1 MKFKLL
7 TLIIIFAAL
16 VSCGGN
22 KTREEEGTAS
32 VSAAPDTVFA
42 VVNVPSQKATS
53 QKVLVSKGVIKADN
67 EVAVY
72 SRITGQLNE
81 VRLIDGTKVS
91 KGQVLF
97 TLDDQELKADVELCE
112 AELEQARMR
121 MEDIL
126 LGQGYKR
133 TEFDKI
139 PESILSLARIK
150 SGCNVKEKE
159 LEIARKRLSN
169 AVIKAPL
176 SGVLS
181 NLAPTSFAYVNPG
194 ETLCKIVDTK
204 FLIVEFSIL
213 ETELRRFQLGSVI
226 QISSIAY
233 SEVLHNA
240 VVRSIGSVVDEA
252 GMIKVEAELQDTEN
266 LMPGMTAIVRL

>member
-1 MKFKLL
+1 MRFKPFGIAMTACLV
-7 TLIIIFAAL
+7 A
-16 VSCGGN
+16 VSC
-22 KTREEEGTAS
+22 AS
-32 VSAAPDTVFA
+32 EPESRDNIPVAEPTVVQPQVA
-42 VVNVPSQKATS
+42 KSDEQKAADRI
-53 QKVLVSKGVIKADN
+53 LVSKGVIKSDN
-67 EVAVY
+67 EIPVY
-72 SRITGQLNE
+72 SRITGQLNA
-81 VRLIDGTKVS
+81 VRLIDGQTVR
-91 KGQVLF
+91 KGDVLF
-97 TLDDQELKADVELCE
+97 TLDDEELKAKVELCE
-112 AELEQARMR
+112 AELEQAKLL
-121 MEDIL
+121 MEEIL
-126 LGQGYKR
+126 VGQGYKKA
-133 TEFDKI
+133 ELDKVPSNI
-139 PESILSLARIK
+139 ASLARIK

-204 FLIVEFSIL
+204 SLIVEFSIL

-226 QISSIAY
+226 HISSIAY
-233 SEVLHNA
+233 SEVQHSA